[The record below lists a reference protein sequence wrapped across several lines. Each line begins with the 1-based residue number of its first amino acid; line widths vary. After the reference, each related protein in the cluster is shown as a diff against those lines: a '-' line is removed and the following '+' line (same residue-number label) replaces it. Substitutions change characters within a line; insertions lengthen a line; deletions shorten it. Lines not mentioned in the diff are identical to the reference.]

1 MGTPILCQALTK
13 SGHHKTAVDL
23 LLNEDYPGWLYSVNL
38 GATTIWERWNSVLP
52 DGTIN
57 PEGMNSLN
65 HYTYGSIEAWMF
77 ADVCGIRARM
87 SGFREAVIAPHPDRR
102 LGYLR
107 GRIDTSAGT
116 YESSWEYRDG
126 KVYYE
131 IKVPFGAS
139 AQIILP
145 EEEPV
150 NVTAGTY
157 TYERNAE

>member
-1 MGTPILCQALTK
+1 
-13 SGHHKTAVDL
+13 
-23 LLNEDYPGWLYSVNL
+23 
-38 GATTIWERWNSVLP
+38 
-52 DGTIN
+52 
-57 PEGMNSLN
+57 
-65 HYTYGSIEAWMF
+65 MF

-116 YESSWEYRDG
+116 YESYWEYRDG

>member
-1 MGTPILCQALTK
+1 MEFRT
-13 SGHHKTAVDL
+13 
-23 LLNEDYPGWLYSVNL
+23 
-38 GATTIWERWNSVLP
+38 P

-65 HYTYGSIEAWMF
+65 HYTYGSIEAGCLQMY
-77 ADVCGIRARM
+77 AGSGPYV
-87 SGFREAVIAPHPDRR
+87 GFREAVIATPPGPAAGISERKDRHIGR
-102 LGYLR
+102 HLR
-107 GRIDTSAGT
+107 
-116 YESSWEYRDG
+116 EHWEYRDG